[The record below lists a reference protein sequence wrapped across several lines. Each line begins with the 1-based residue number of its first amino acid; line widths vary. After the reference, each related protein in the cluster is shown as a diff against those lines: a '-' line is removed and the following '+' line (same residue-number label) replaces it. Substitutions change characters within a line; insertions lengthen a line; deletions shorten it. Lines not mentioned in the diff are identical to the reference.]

1 VSKKKKVKISKDT
14 EQIVEA
20 LTKETKKAE
29 EVAEKIM
36 FVSKIQQL
44 GMAIG
49 GALLFSGF
57 VLFATFGLIIVDMF
71 PIAFQNEYKFIV
83 SVLVVLTGLLHAL
96 GGIALISK

>member
-1 VSKKKKVKISKDT
+1 MTKKNNVKISKDT
-14 EQIVEA
+14 EQIVET
-20 LTKETKKAE
+20 LTQETKKAE
-29 EVAEKIM
+29 KAVEKIM

-57 VLFATFGLIIVDMF
+57 VLFASFGLILVDKF

-83 SVLVVLTGLLHAL
+83 SVLIALIGSLHTL